1 VTLYPSADEVLAAHF
16 PLIALFGG
24 AQGVRDRGA
33 LESALARPQS
43 GYYKDIIEQG
53 AALMESLSQNHPFL
67 DGNKRTAIAVTAA
80 FLRMNGWRLEFD
92 DWKAYEFLIQLYE
105 GDQFRFEPLAVWL
118 RQHSHAIR

>member
-1 VTLYPSADEVLAAHF
+1 VTLYPSVDEVVAAHF
-16 PLIALFGG
+16 RLIALFGG
-24 AQGVRDRGA
+24 AQGVREIGA

-53 AALMESLSQNHPFL
+53 AALMESLSQNHPFI

-92 DWKAYEFLIQLYE
+92 DWEAYEFLIQLYE
-105 GDQFRFEPLAVWL
+105 RDQFRFEPLEVWL

>member
-1 VTLYPSADEVLAAHF
+1 MTLYPSVDEVVAAHF
-16 PLIALFGG
+16 RLIALFGG
-24 AQGVRDRGA
+24 AQGVREIGA

-53 AALMESLSQNHPFL
+53 AAMMESLSQNHPFL

-92 DWKAYEFLIQLYE
+92 DWGTYEFLIQLYE
-105 GDQFRFEPLAVWL
+105 RDQFRFEPLEVWL

>member
-1 VTLYPSADEVLAAHF
+1 MTLYPSVDEVVAAHF
-16 PLIALFGG
+16 RLIALFGG
-24 AQGVRDRGA
+24 AQGVREIGA

-53 AALMESLSQNHPFL
+53 AALMESLSQNHPFI

-92 DWKAYEFLIQLYE
+92 DWEAYEFLIQLYE
-105 GDQFRFEPLAVWL
+105 RDQFRFEPLEVWL

>member
-1 VTLYPSADEVLAAHF
+1 MTLYPSVDEVVAAHF
-16 PLIALFGG
+16 RLIALFGG
-24 AQGVRDRGA
+24 AQGVREIGA

-53 AALMESLSQNHPFL
+53 AAMMESLSQNHPFL

>member
-1 VTLYPSADEVLAAHF
+1 MRE
-16 PLIALFGG
+16 I
-24 AQGVRDRGA
+24 GA

-53 AALMESLSQNHPFL
+53 AAMMESLSQNHPFL

-92 DWKAYEFLIQLYE
+92 DWGTYEFLIQLYE
-105 GDQFRFEPLAVWL
+105 RDQFRFEPLEVWL